1 MMSNQEKSI
10 FDFQARAYDAWFEQE
25 GRFIFASE
33 VKALQQILPSLP
45 RPWLEVGTGSGRFL
59 QALGID
65 FGLDPSGKLLEIAR
79 NRNAPVFQGTGEQMP
94 FKSSI
99 FGTAF
104 LITSLCFVSSPGE
117 VLREAA
123 RLLKDEGKLVLGA
136 ILRESHWGQLYRKK
150 KEAGHQLYQHAT
162 FYSYDELNNLLKQA
176 GFYPEKVTSTLRQ
189 NPGEVNHTEL
199 PQPGFSPQAGFTV
212 ILAGKLTSG
221 R

>member
-1 MMSNQEKSI
+1 MTSNLKRSI

-25 GRFIFASE
+25 GSFIFDSE
-33 VKALQQILPSLP
+33 VKALQQVLPSLP

-79 NRNAPVFQGTGEQMP
+79 DRNASVFQGAGEQMP

-99 FGTAF
+99 LGAVF
-104 LITSLCFVSSPGE
+104 LITSLCFVTSPGE
-117 VLREAA
+117 VLRETA
-123 RLLKDEGKLVLGA
+123 RLLKDEGKLVLGT
-136 ILRESHWGQLYRKK
+136 ILRESSWGQLYQKK
-150 KEAGHQLYQHAT
+150 KESGHHLYQHAT

-176 GFYPEKVTSTLRQ
+176 GFYQEKVTSTLRQ
-189 NPGEVNHTEL
+189 NPGEVNHIEL
-199 PQPGFSPQAGFTV
+199 PHPGFSPHDGFTV
-212 ILAGKLTSG
+212 VLAGKLSPG